1 MMSDDLIQAELS
13 LENYKVLEQVYRDNK
28 GVFVA
33 FAKKYNLPDEDIID
47 IYQDAIVALVEHA
60 KKGKL
65 SQLNCAISTYLIGIG
80 KFMLLKH
87 LKKKKIMFVPFD
99 IEISVEWDDLEHVQ
113 KEQQVH
119 LLQIY
124 FLKLGSHCQKILE
137 LFYYQEKKLGDIVN
151 ALGYDN
157 KDVVKSQKSRCIKQ
171 LRELIETNHG

>member
-1 MMSDDLIQAELS
+1 MMSDDLIKAELS
-13 LENYKVLEQVYRDNK
+13 LENSKVLEQVYRENK
-28 GVFVA
+28 GIFMA
-33 FAKKYNLPDEDIID
+33 FAKRYDLPDEDIID

-80 KFMLLKH
+80 KFMLLNH
-87 LKKKKIMFVPFD
+87 LKKKRILFVPFD
-99 IEISVEWDDLEHVQ
+99 IELNIEWDDLEHIH
-113 KEQQVH
+113 KEQQVQ
-119 LLQIY
+119 LLQTY

-137 LFYYQEKKLGDIVN
+137 MFYYREKKLDDIVI

>member
-1 MMSDDLIQAELS
+1 MMSDDLIKAELS
-13 LENYKVLEQVYRDNK
+13 LENNKVLEQVYRENR
-28 GVFVA
+28 GIFMS
-33 FAKKYNLPDEDIID
+33 FAKRYNLPDEDIID

-65 SQLNCAISTYLIGIG
+65 SELNCAISTYLIGIG

-87 LKKKKIMFVPFD
+87 LKKKRILFVPFD
-99 IEISVEWDDLEHVQ
+99 IEVNIEWDDLEHIQ
-113 KEQQVH
+113 KEQQVQ
-119 LLQIY
+119 LLQTY

-137 LFYYQEKKLGDIVN
+137 LFYYREKKLDDIVI